1 MNRTDFIEKNITVT
15 NMRLAQTR
23 VQWLI
28 EHSCS
33 HHLLWC
39 IDSFVLPCLPVTGK
53 HARAQTAKLLPTNTK
68 PKI

>member
-33 HHLLWC
+33 HQLL
-39 IDSFVLPCLPVTGK
+39 
-53 HARAQTAKLLPTNTK
+53 
-68 PKI
+68 